1 MNAFVTLPRYVFF
14 TKWCKNND
22 IILNRKWRILHG
34 TREVRLKSFIIY
46 YLIVLTTVCDGW
58 QCERV
63 QPCLVMS
70 KPLPDWLETRVND
83 MVTELN
89 LRVKVVSSSQDPCP
103 CVCLHILLYLSV
115 SVSLC
120 SSLCHSVF
128 LSPLSDWL
136 INRKISSVFKLYFFM
151 FITFWADT

>member
-1 MNAFVTLPRYVFF
+1 
-14 TKWCKNND
+14 
-22 IILNRKWRILHG
+22 
-34 TREVRLKSFIIY
+34 
-46 YLIVLTTVCDGW
+46 
-58 QCERV
+58 
-63 QPCLVMS
+63 MS

-89 LRVKVVSSSQDPCP
+89 LRVKVVSSSQGPCP

-136 INRKISSVFKLYFFM
+136 INRKISSVFKLYFFL
-151 FITFWADT
+151 FITF